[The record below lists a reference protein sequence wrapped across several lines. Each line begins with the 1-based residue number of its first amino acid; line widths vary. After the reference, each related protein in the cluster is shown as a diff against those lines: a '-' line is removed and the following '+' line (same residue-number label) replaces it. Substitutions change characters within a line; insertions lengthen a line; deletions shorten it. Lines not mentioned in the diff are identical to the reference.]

1 MQNELIDIVTK
12 TGEPTGEIALK
23 SDIHKLGH
31 YHNTAHIWLYTT
43 DGHILLQQRAKTKL
57 IYPLLWDVSVAGHID
72 AGETITQGALREM
85 KEEIGLVLIKE
96 SLTKIGAFEC
106 FKDYK
111 NGFIDNE
118 FHHAFIAEF
127 NIDIKQLTPQ
137 IEEVEALKL
146 VSITEFEALLDNSEH
161 NGHFV
166 ATNKAYY
173 LTILQSIKQH
183 IN

>member
-85 KEEIGLVLIKE
+85 KEEIGLILDKE
-96 SLTKIGAFEC
+96 SLTKIGVFEC
-106 FKDYK
+106 FKDYE

-118 FHHAFIAEF
+118 FHHTFVAE
-127 NIDIKQLTPQ
+127 LTVTLDKLRLQ
-137 IEEVEALKL
+137 TEEIEALKL
-146 VSITEFEALLDNSEH
+146 VSITEFETLIENSEH
-161 NGHFV
+161 NGYFV

-173 LTILQSIKQH
+173 LNVLQTIKHH